1 MEQLLAL
8 SVVVFFIIP
17 LVKQEM
23 KNDMYITDISQNI
36 YIQNIFSKNS
46 ERG

>member
-23 KNDMYITDISQNI
+23 KNDMYITDISQNM
-36 YIQNIFSKNS
+36 YILNIFSKNS
-46 ERG
+46 GRG